1 MGAGAMDK
9 DKTKTRR
16 VLELIV
22 VVTIVGCIA
31 LVIVELAGNVRA
43 ELYGALESLVRRA

>member
-1 MGAGAMDK
+1 MDK

-43 ELYGALESLVRRA
+43 ELSVPHRRGVAGGGPA